1 MGKLIQLDRYK
12 GLRQHEYLKRY
23 DSQISKFVDSFLAQ
37 NLRVSYESLSYYFIS
52 AQQQEQQAAAWDYVD
67 FRDTLRDGFHEA
79 FGKELVRLCE
89 TQYWYDERFITSD
102 ELVERCVSQIILGT
116 DRSAVR

>member
-12 GLRQHEYLKRY
+12 GLRQREYLKRY
-23 DSQISKFVDSFLAQ
+23 DSQLSKFVDSFLTQ
-37 NLRVSYESLSYYFIS
+37 NLRVSFESLSYHYYS
-52 AQQQEQQAAAWDYVD
+52 VQQQQQAAAWDFVD

-79 FGKELVRLCE
+79 FGMELLRQCKAL
-89 TQYWYDERFITSD
+89 YWYDERFLSAD
-102 ELVERCVSQIILGT
+102 ELVDRCVSQIILGP